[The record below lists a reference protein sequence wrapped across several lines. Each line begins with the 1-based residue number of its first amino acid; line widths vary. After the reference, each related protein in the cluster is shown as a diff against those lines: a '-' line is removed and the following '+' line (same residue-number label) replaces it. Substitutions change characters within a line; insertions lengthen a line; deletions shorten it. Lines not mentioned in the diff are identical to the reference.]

1 MGAGSPDDTH
11 RARLFPLP
19 ALAAVACRSGISSQR
34 ARHRLRLRRTVVAVT
49 NRAICTLNRLYT
61 APSIHPLSTFPFNKP
76 SQPDKTFSCF
86 CCRPSDHS
94 SAAQL
99 RVLSHLRERCAAFVL
114 TARTWDIH
122 HLPTDVIGPKLL
134 DMLEST
140 YSAAGGQPRPPTS
153 TAPSQDSLSLGGCTV
168 TSSSSSSSLPAFS
181 AFSSAP
187 TAVVPLIADRI
198 SLPEQLHIVSV
209 LSVLPPEIATQYSAA
224 QHTTLLRSS
233 TAVVTMNFLDLLPQ
247 PRVAGARKEYLRL
260 IDRMR
265 ALGMSAMTATPKAVN
280 GVFAVAKD
288 EPTDRV
294 IIDAR
299 FANRL
304 FVDSP
309 HVALPGPS
317 HLVQLVIPAGAVMQ
331 SAKSDL
337 SNYYHHLGVPEWL
350 QPYLALP
357 PLTPA
362 ELAERGLPLDAAFPM
377 CLTMPM
383 GFSHAVYL
391 AQTAHEFIL
400 YRHGLLRKE
409 DNLLLLRSPLVSL
422 TRVIHGIVIDD
433 FFSFCLCQKLADRT
447 LQLVLDAYA
456 AAGFVVKQSKVV
468 RPTSAPVKIIGFDID
483 GARGEI
489 ALPADSQLSLL
500 RSTLALLRQPT
511 VTGSQLSHI
520 IGRWTWVM
528 MLRRSSESLAVL
540 QHCYRYCRQAQFR
553 RFTLWP
559 TVRRELCMLV
569 SLLPLL
575 YADLRAPFFHRAIAS
590 DASEL
595 AGGVVSTPLSPTLSG
610 QLWPLCSSRHHAVQ
624 QTRCNAERMRSAEP
638 LSSEFDDFYST
649 VSSTPWRTLIS
660 KPWEGVEHINALEL
674 RAALLSVHW
683 VLSYPSSLNR
693 RVYLLLDSTVAFFSL
708 WKGRSS
714 SPALLLVLRKISAL
728 LLASGLSLLPGWVP
742 SAVNPADAPSR
753 LIDPCPRGRAT
764 L

>member
-1 MGAGSPDDTH
+1 M
-11 RARLFPLP
+11 
-19 ALAAVACRSGISSQR
+19 
-34 ARHRLRLRRTVVAVT
+34 
-49 NRAICTLNRLYT
+49 
-61 APSIHPLSTFPFNKP
+61 
-76 SQPDKTFSCF
+76 
-86 CCRPSDHS
+86 
-94 SAAQL
+94 
-99 RVLSHLRERCAAFVL
+99 
-114 TARTWDIH
+114 
-122 HLPTDVIGPKLL
+122 LL
-134 DMLEST
+134 DSLGSGT
-140 YSAAGGQPRPPTS
+140 NAAGGQLRPPTTT
-153 TAPSQDSLSLGGCTV
+153 TADPDSLSSASCSV
-168 TSSSSSSSLPAFS
+168 TTYSLPSAS

-198 SLPEQLHIVSV
+198 SLPEQLHIVPM
-209 LSVLPPEIATQYSAA
+209 LSVLPLDVAAQYSAP
-224 QHTTLLRSS
+224 QHSALLRSS
-233 TAVVTMNFLDLLPQ
+233 TAVLTMDFLDPLPQ
-247 PRVAGARKEYLRL
+247 PRVAGSRSEYLRL
-260 IDRMR
+260 IDRML
-265 ALGMSAMTATPKAVN
+265 AVGMAGFTAAPKAVN

-288 EPTDRV
+288 AASDRV

-317 HLVQLVIPAGAVMQ
+317 HLVQLVIPAGAVMH

-357 PLTPA
+357 PLAPA
-362 ELAERGLPLDAAFPM
+362 ELAARGLPPGAAFPM

-400 YRHGLLRKE
+400 YRHGLLSRE
-409 DNLLLLRSPLVSL
+409 DSLLLLRCPVV
-422 TRVIHGIVIDD
+422 TRARVIHGVVIDD
-433 FFSFCLCQKLADRT
+433 FFIFCLCARLAALT
-447 LQLVLDAYA
+447 LGLVLTAYA

-468 RPTSAPVKIIGFDID
+468 RPTSAPVKIIGFDVD
-483 GARGEI
+483 GARGSI
-489 ALPADSQLSLL
+489 ALPSDSQLSLL
-500 RSTLALLRQPT
+500 HSTNALLRQPT
-511 VTGSQLSHI
+511 VTGSQLAHV

-528 MLRRSSESLAVL
+528 MLRRSSLAVL
-540 QHCYRYCRQAQFR
+540 QHCYRYCRLAQYR

-559 TVRRELCMLV
+559 SVRRELFMLL

-575 YADLRAPFFHRAIAS
+575 QADLRAPFFHRAVAS

-595 AGGVVSTPLSPTLSG
+595 AGGVVSTPLTDTLNS

-624 QTRCNAERMRSAEP
+624 QTQCNAQRLRAGPLAETVR
-638 LSSEFDDFYST
+638 SSEFDSFYSA
-649 VSSTPWRTLIS
+649 VSSAPWRTLIS
-660 KPWEGVEHINALEL
+660 KPWAGVEHINALEL

-683 VLSYPSSLNR
+683 VLSYSSSLTR
-693 RVYLLLDSTVAFFSL
+693 RVYLLLDSSVAFFSL

-714 SPALLLVLRKISAL
+714 SPALLLVLRKMSAL

-753 LIDPCPRGRAT
+753 LITSCPRGRAIA
-764 L
+764 